1 MKHYTGPAQAV
12 PSAEELSG
20 IPAACR
26 VKALGAVPRLGL
38 GSRTTTLSWPTV
50 FRFLS
55 EKRLCANA
63 IQNSVARE
71 LMPLEML
78 HDPTAK
84 PTTLQPGLGQVPVGH
99 TGSTIEGLLEW
110 GMLSAA
116 NSGYDGP
123 GFGADADH
131 LPVFAPGSSEWAKT
145 VSLIKCSRGYSH
157 FTLDVGAL
165 TEWAEGP
172 VARLANVPAAIA
184 AAMECIEEV
193 RSEPFDLEISL
204 DESPGDIAPEAAAT
218 TPDEASWL
226 LTSLSAIGIKAHYI
240 APHFGFTKGSDVADL
255 SKLNTVAGALHSI
268 ACEHGALL
276 SIHSGDNLSSTT
288 RQTLG
293 RACSGKL
300 LFKVAPAIQ
309 DLFIETVLKHEPEIA
324 KRWKAWTLNYVRHIG
339 AQFPSDEVA
348 FHKYAF
354 AAFGVRNND
363 GDFEMRDLLYGV
375 ETAARNAFEVDLS
388 RYLQVLATDLMLE
401 QT

>member
-1 MKHYTGPAQAV
+1 MKQYTGPAQAIAS
-12 PSAEELSG
+12 PEELSR
-20 IPAACR
+20 IPGMCR

-55 EKRLCANA
+55 EKRLYANA

-145 VSLIKCSRGYSH
+145 VSLISCSRGYSH

-165 TEWAEGP
+165 TKWERGP
-172 VARLANVPAAIA
+172 VARLADVPAAIA
-184 AAMECIEEV
+184 AAIDCIEEV

-218 TPDEASWL
+218 TQDEASWL
-226 LTSLSAIGIKAHYI
+226 LTNLAAVGIATHYI

-255 SKLNTVAGALHSI
+255 SKLEDVAGALHSI

-276 SIHSGDNLSSTT
+276 SIHSGDNLSSAT

-293 RACSGKL
+293 RACKGRL

-309 DLFIETVLKHEPEIA
+309 DLFIEAVLQHEPATGE
-324 KRWKAWTLNYVRHIG
+324 RWKAWTLNYVRRIG
-339 AQFPSDEVA
+339 ARFPSDEVA

-354 AAFGVRNND
+354 AGFGVRND
-363 GDFEMRDLLYGV
+363 EGDFEMRELLYGV
-375 ETAARNAFEVDLS
+375 GSPTKEAFETDLWN
-388 RYLQVLATDLMLE
+388 YLQRLADDLTIE
-401 QT
+401 QA

>member
-1 MKHYTGPAQAV
+1 MKQPTGPAQAILS
-12 PSAEELSG
+12 PEELSR
-20 IPAACR
+20 IPEACR

-38 GSRTTTLSWPTV
+38 GSRITTLSWPTV

-55 EKRLCANA
+55 QKRLYANA

-116 NSGYDGP
+116 DSGYDGP
-123 GFGADADH
+123 GFGSDADH

-145 VSLIKCSRGYSH
+145 ASLIRCSRGYSH

-165 TEWAEGP
+165 TEWGRGP

-184 AAMECIEEV
+184 AATEAILEV
-193 RSEPFDLEISL
+193 RSEPFDVEISL
-204 DESPGDIAPEAAAT
+204 DESPAEISPADAAT
-218 TPDEASWL
+218 TPEEVDWL
-226 LTSLSAIGIKAHYI
+226 LDSLATIAIRAHYI

-255 SKLNTVAGALHSI
+255 SKLETIATALHNL

-276 SIHSGDNLSSTT
+276 SIHSGDNLSSAT

-293 RACSGKL
+293 RACKGRL

-309 DLFIETVLKHEPEIA
+309 DLFIETVLRHEPEIA
-324 KRWKAWTLNYVRHIG
+324 ERWRSWTIDYVRGIG
-339 AQFPSDEVA
+339 AQFASDEVT

-363 GDFEMRDLLYGV
+363 GDFEMRELLYGV
-375 ETAARNAFEVDLS
+375 GTAVREAFESDLQD
-388 RYLQVLATDLMLE
+388 YLQVLATDLMLE